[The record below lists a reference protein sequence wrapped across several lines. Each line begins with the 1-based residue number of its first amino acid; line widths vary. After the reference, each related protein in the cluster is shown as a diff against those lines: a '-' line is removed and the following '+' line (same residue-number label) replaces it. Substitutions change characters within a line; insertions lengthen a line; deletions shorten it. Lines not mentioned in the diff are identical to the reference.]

1 MQSDATCTPQHC
13 ACSCQYT
20 CCSCV
25 QYASLNK
32 LCVATYSFLLS
43 GATNQLTSPCCA
55 EIPLFPW
62 DMGDET
68 ERLKELDD
76 KIKASEKTPINYFT
90 RAMPLYAAA
99 GDTLVHGQ

>member
-1 MQSDATCTPQHC
+1 M
-13 ACSCQYT
+13 
-20 CCSCV
+20 
-25 QYASLNK
+25 
-32 LCVATYSFLLS
+32 YSFLLS

-76 KIKASEKTPINYFT
+76 KIKASGKTPINYFT
-90 RAMPLYAAA
+90 RAMPLYTAA